1 MNIAI
6 DFPTWVV
13 SLLLIFILAW
23 LVQLVFQ
30 LVIWLA
36 PLRHARRQRASA
48 INFAEGVQPGVSI
61 LVYSHNQAQAL
72 ARNLPV
78 LLNQNYPNYEVI
90 VMDDY
95 SRDDTQDILSM
106 MDQRSDRL
114 FHTRIDEKARAM
126 SHRKLAVYLGSK
138 LAHYDLLLM
147 TRAECMPASADWVSG
162 MVRHFANP
170 ATEVVLGPV
179 VYERRSS
186 FLSRFCQFDLFER
199 LLWLFGV
206 TLGVKAYSGWGQ
218 NLAFRKNTFYANRS
232 QGYQRHLKIQPGEDD
247 LFVADV
253 ARQDNVAVEMQASS
267 VMTDQSKPLF
277 IGWAIERLNR
287 AFTSRLYAWQPAAL
301 RVADRVSRYLTV
313 LPGLS
318 LIGYAIYLFIA
329 MPQTHL
335 ASASVLFGVAML
347 LLLIRLGVMLYT
359 YSATAKALNQR
370 PLLSWPVFLELY
382 MPLVDIW
389 FRCKALMRKKR
400 FGVSRIGLQ

>member
-6 DFPTWVV
+6 NFPTWV
-13 SLLLIFILAW
+13 LFLALIFALAW
-23 LVQLVFQ
+23 LVQLILQ
-30 LVIWLA
+30 LVVWLA
-36 PLRHARRQRASA
+36 PLRHARRQKASA
-48 INFAEGVQPGVSI
+48 INFAEGEQPGVSI
-61 LVYSHNQAQAL
+61 LVYSHNQARSL

-78 LLNQNYPNYEVI
+78 LLNQKYANYEVI

-95 SRDDTQDILSM
+95 SRDDTQDILRM

-138 LAHYDLLLM
+138 LAHYDLLLL
-147 TRAECMPASADWVSG
+147 TRAECMPASPDWVSG

-170 ATEVVLGPV
+170 TTEVVVGPV

-186 FLSRFCQFDLFER
+186 FLSRFCQFDLFDR
-199 LLWLFGV
+199 LLWLLGV
-206 TLGVKAYSGWGQ
+206 TLSFKPYSGWGQ

-232 QGYQRHLKIQPGEDD
+232 QGFQRHLKMQPGEDD

-277 IGWAIERLNR
+277 INWSIERLNR
-287 AFTSRLYAWQPAAL
+287 GFTSRLYAWQPTAL
-301 RVADRVSRYLTV
+301 KVVDRVTRYLTI
-313 LPGLS
+313 LPALA
-318 LIGYAIYLFIA
+318 LIGYALYLYIGTE
-329 MPQTHL
+329 PHIVR
-335 ASASVLFGVAML
+335 ASVLLGGTLVML
-347 LLLIRLGVMLYT
+347 LVRLGIMLYT
-359 YSATAKALNQR
+359 YSATAKALHQR
-370 PLLSWPVFLELY
+370 PMLLWPVLLDLY
-382 MPLVDIW
+382 MPMVDLW
-389 FRCKALMRKKR
+389 FRCKALLRKKR